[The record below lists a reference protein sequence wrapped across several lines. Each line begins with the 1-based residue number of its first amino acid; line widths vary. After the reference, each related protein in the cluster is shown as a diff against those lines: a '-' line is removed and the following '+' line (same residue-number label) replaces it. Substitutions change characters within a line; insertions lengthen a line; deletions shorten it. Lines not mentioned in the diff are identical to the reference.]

1 MLDSAIL
8 ERLPDSEGLRRRDM
22 TRGKISR
29 TLWIVGWFAGL
40 LIFNIVTRWSQN
52 LDKNGLFI
60 FLEALGRLTTP
71 LQLTF
76 SAAVV
81 FGILSAGTG
90 QKANDGDVR
99 TSKRKTALH
108 TAYILVGTLVGVMV
122 FGFMAASWHGGA
134 ANGQKVSGNPGALD
148 DYALLSKSTSALGSD
163 DDGLSPD
170 TKKRMREGLALQMA
184 GAFQK
189 QNNPIRVDVTGA
201 DHDILVFQLPSMN
214 DEMADEL
221 IQGLKQASDAN
232 FWNAAR
238 LMNYSQVV
246 FSGDSYKKVVSREEF
261 LAYGKDYDKY
271 KEAFLKAATG
281 LQAGAQGEVSKSTT
295 SVKPFATLP
304 TLAKLKAQMKEDS
317 PGMSPREFKQM
328 RAATGLSHI
337 WELHKDSLKPLS
349 ALYLADGTVCYQYS
363 SLIDGKRTIEYG
375 VLTTDGLLYVNALGT
390 APWKQLCEG
399 EKGEEM
405 AEAAN

>member
-1 MLDSAIL
+1 
-8 ERLPDSEGLRRRDM
+8 
-22 TRGKISR
+22 
-29 TLWIVGWFAGL
+29 
-40 LIFNIVTRWSQN
+40 
-52 LDKNGLFI
+52 
-60 FLEALGRLTTP
+60 
-71 LQLTF
+71 
-76 SAAVV
+76 
-81 FGILSAGTG
+81 
-90 QKANDGDVR
+90 
-99 TSKRKTALH
+99 
-108 TAYILVGTLVGVMV
+108 
-122 FGFMAASWHGGA
+122 
-134 ANGQKVSGNPGALD
+134 VSGNPGALD

-246 FSGDSYKKVVSREEF
+246 FSGDSFKKVVSREQF

-271 KEAFLKAATG
+271 KKAFLKAATG

-317 PGMSPREFKQM
+317 PGMTPREFKQM

-363 SLIDGKRTIEYG
+363 SLNDGKRTIEYG

-405 AEAAN
+405 AEAAH